1 MSIDPTQTGTLRYS
15 AVTEIASTQ
24 RLTTEEAPKDEVFEA
39 ILEDGFRA
47 YVEEMQKE
55 KLEKMREEILQ
66 AMGLTEEDL
75 REMPSTQRQT
85 IEDMIATE
93 IRQRLSAE
101 KQLDG
106 EKTPGR
112 IDVADLGVETS
123 DGGTAQT
130 GNGLLLMLQ
139 EAEGVK
145 TASSLFDDDTR

>member
-1 MSIDPTQTGTLRYS
+1 MSIDPTQTYS
-15 AVTEIASTQ
+15 AVTEIAATQ
-24 RLTTEEAPKDEVFEA
+24 RLTAEEAPKDEVFEA

-75 REMPSTQRQT
+75 REMPNAQRQT
-85 IEDMIATE
+85 IEDMIAAE

-106 EKTPGR
+106 EAAPGS
-112 IDVADLGVETS
+112 IDVADLAVGSEES
-123 DGGTAQT
+123 GSRT
-130 GNGLLLMLQ
+130 GNGLLMLLQ
-139 EAEGVK
+139 EADTTK
-145 TASSLFDDDTR
+145 ASSLFTDESER

>member
-1 MSIDPTQTGTLRYS
+1 MSIDPTQTYS
-15 AVTEIASTQ
+15 AVTGVASTQ
-24 RLTTEEAPKDEVFEA
+24 RLTAEEAPKDEVFEA
-39 ILEDGFRA
+39 VLEDGFRA

-55 KLEKMREEILQ
+55 KLEEMRKEILQ

-75 REMPSTQRQT
+75 RKMPADQRQT

-106 EKTPGR
+106 EKTLGR

-123 DGGTAQT
+123 RTA
-130 GNGLLLMLQ
+130 
-139 EAEGVK
+139 
-145 TASSLFDDDTR
+145 ASSRPETACC